1 MNHKLV
7 FERHCFFRTFSLKKV
22 KQNINTKSDDDEIMN
37 MLKLIKT
44 KVDLNS
50 IQLSELKNTLI

>member
-1 MNHKLV
+1 MTDNLKVIH
-7 FERHCFFRTFSLKKV
+7 ERLKMFNV
-22 KQNINTKSDDDEIMN
+22 NTWTKSDDDEIMN

-50 IQLSELKNTLI
+50 SQLTELKSTLI

>member
-1 MNHKLV
+1 MHPMCFQKMD
-7 FERHCFFRTFSLKKV
+7 ERLQMLNKNTL
-22 KQNINTKSDDDEIMN
+22 TKSDDDEIMN

-50 IQLSELKNTLI
+50 LQLTEFKNTLI